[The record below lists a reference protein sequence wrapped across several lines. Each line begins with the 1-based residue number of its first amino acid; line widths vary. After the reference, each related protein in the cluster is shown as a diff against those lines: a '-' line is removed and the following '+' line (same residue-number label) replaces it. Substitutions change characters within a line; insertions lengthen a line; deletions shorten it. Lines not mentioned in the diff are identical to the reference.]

1 MRADSASFH
10 GLPRRR
16 YIARRLWLA
25 GCAAALLLTTLAVS
39 PAAAGG
45 KPTLG
50 DPAVISSWNLLA
62 EHTFLGDTTKKPQEA
77 FLYLGFVDAAMY
89 DAVVGI
95 DGRYKPYSLHAH
107 APHGASD
114 QAAAVAA
121 AYKVVSTYSPYAHT
135 TLDAAYAASLAQIPN
150 GQAKTDG
157 IAFGILAA
165 DNLIALRV
173 ADGRN
178 APVLFTK
185 APAPGVWRPT
195 PPGNL
200 AMFVPWMGAVTPLL
214 VHSGA
219 QFGEPGP
226 PPALTSKRYTRD
238 FKEVKALGSAGST
251 KRTTDQTNTA
261 LFFSGNATI
270 QYIAA
275 LVDQM
280 QTRHMDIV
288 DAARLF
294 AAVDMSMA
302 DAVISVWDAK
312 LPVRVLAT
320 DHGDQPGE
328 HGRQRQDD
336 PGRDVGPVARH
347 ASVPGL
353 CQRVFRR
360 HRRVHPR
367 PGTDPRHA
375 APEPDPHLLGRSGRH
390 PALQLRQEARQRR
403 HQRQGLAGDPL
414 PVRGHGRSEDGPPGR
429 RLGARPLLRAP
440 RPSRRLSTLTAP

>member
-1 MRADSASFH
+1 MRADSVSFH
-10 GLPRRR
+10 GLRRR
-16 YIARRLWLA
+16 RHIARRIWLA

-62 EHTFLGDTTKKPQEA
+62 EQTFLGDVTKKPQEA

-95 DGRYKPYSLHAH
+95 DGRYEPYSLRAH

-121 AYKVVSTYSPYAHT
+121 AYKILSTYSPYAQS
-135 TLDAAYAASLAQIPN
+135 TLDTAHAASLALIPD

-165 DNLIALRV
+165 DNVIALR
-173 ADGRN
+173 ATDGRN

-195 PPGNL
+195 PPANL

-214 VHSGA
+214 VHSGS

-238 FKEVKALGSAGST
+238 FREVKALGSAGST
-251 KRTTDQTNTA
+251 ARTIDQTNTA

-270 QYIAA
+270 QYIAT

-280 QTRHMDIV
+280 QTRHLDIV
-288 DAARLF
+288 DSARLF

-312 LPVRVLAT
+312 LLYGFWRPISAINLADT
-320 DHGDQPGE
+320 DGNPRTIADTTWVPLLVTPPYPDYVSGYS
-328 HGRQRQDD
+328 GVTGAFTRALTRTL
-336 PGRDVGPVARH
+336 GTRH
-347 ASVPGL
+347 LNLTLISSAVPGATRQYNSAKKL
-353 CQRVFRR
+353 DKDVISARVWLGIHFRFADTAGVTMGHQVADWALDHYFQRLDDHRDCR
-360 HRRVHPR
+360 H
-367 PGTDPRHA
+367 
-375 APEPDPHLLGRSGRH
+375 
-390 PALQLRQEARQRR
+390 
-403 HQRQGLAGDPL
+403 
-414 PVRGHGRSEDGPPGR
+414 
-429 RLGARPLLRAP
+429 
-440 RPSRRLSTLTAP
+440 

>member
-1 MRADSASFH
+1 MRADSASSH
-10 GLPRRR
+10 GLRRR
-16 YIARRLWLA
+16 RHIARRLWLA

-45 KPTLG
+45 RPTLG

-62 EHTFLGDTTKKPQEA
+62 EQTFLGDVTTKKPQEA

-95 DGRYKPYSLHAH
+95 DGRYKPYSLQAH

-121 AYKVVSTYSPYAHT
+121 AYKVVSTYSPYAQT

-165 DNLIALRV
+165 DNVIALRA

-200 AMFVPWMGAVTPLL
+200 AMFVPWMGAVKPLL

-226 PPALTSKRYTRD
+226 PPALTSKRYSRD

-280 QTRHMDIV
+280 QKRHMDIV

-302 DAVISVWDAK
+302 DAVINVWHAK
-312 LPVRVLAT
+312 LLYGFWRPITAINLANT
-320 DHGDQPGE
+320 DGN
-328 HGRQRQDD
+328 RRTIAD
-336 PGRDVGPVARH
+336 PTWVPLLVTPPYPDYVSGYSGVTGAFTRALALTLGTRH
-347 ASVPGL
+347 LNLTLISSAVPGATRQYNSAKKL
-353 CQRVFRR
+353 DNDVISARVWLGIHFRFADTAGVKIG
-360 HRRVHPR
+360 HQVADWGLDHYFGPLDHNGDCR
-367 PGTDPRHA
+367 P
-375 APEPDPHLLGRSGRH
+375 
-390 PALQLRQEARQRR
+390 
-403 HQRQGLAGDPL
+403 
-414 PVRGHGRSEDGPPGR
+414 
-429 RLGARPLLRAP
+429 
-440 RPSRRLSTLTAP
+440 

>member
-1 MRADSASFH
+1 MRADSGSFH

-39 PAAAGG
+39 PAVAGG

-62 EHTFLGDTTKKPQEA
+62 EQTFLGDTTKKPQEA

-95 DGRYKPYSLHAH
+95 DGRYEPYSLHAR

-135 TLDAAYAASLAQIPN
+135 TLDAAYAASLSQIPN
-150 GQAKTDG
+150 GQAKIDG

-185 APAPGVWRPT
+185 AAAPGVWRPT

-200 AMFVPWMGAVTPLL
+200 AMFVPWMGAVTPFL
-214 VHSGA
+214 VHSGS

-238 FKEVKALGSAGST
+238 FKEVKALGSATST

-312 LPVRVLAT
+312 LLYGFWRPITAINLANTDGNPKTIQDAAWVPLLVTPPYPEYVSGYSGVTGAFTRALARTLGTRHLNLTLISSAVPGATRHYDSAKKLDNDVISGRVWLGIHFRFADT
-320 DHGDQPGE
+320 AGVKMGNQVADWGLDHYFGPLDHHGD
-328 HGRQRQDD
+328 
-336 PGRDVGPVARH
+336 
-347 ASVPGL
+347 
-353 CQRVFRR
+353 C
-360 HRRVHPR
+360 R
-367 PGTDPRHA
+367 P
-375 APEPDPHLLGRSGRH
+375 
-390 PALQLRQEARQRR
+390 
-403 HQRQGLAGDPL
+403 
-414 PVRGHGRSEDGPPGR
+414 
-429 RLGARPLLRAP
+429 
-440 RPSRRLSTLTAP
+440 